1 MLPEEKTN
9 HQSYL
14 AVKLAKY
21 NSDLQGKTF
30 PTGVTM
36 G

>member
-1 MLPEEKTN
+1 MLPEEKIS
-9 HQSYL
+9 HHSYL
-14 AVKLAKY
+14 AVKLTNY
-21 NSDLQGKTF
+21 NNDLQGKTF